1 MSNMKKVLLFSVICI
16 LVACSGKNKKS
27 DAYGN
32 FESTEVIVSSEVAGK
47 ILKFNVEEG
56 AVLKEGFIAG
66 YIDTTDFVLKKEQLM
81 AQREIISVKTSNI
94 NSQIDVQ
101 KQQKANLM
109 IDKARIEKLFKDGAA
124 TKKQV
129 DDINGSINLVD
140 KQINSIETQNSSI
153 MNELKNID
161 KQIDQVNENIR
172 KCYINN
178 PLNGTVLNK
187 YAEES
192 EFTTMGKAL
201 YKIANLDYLDLR
213 VYVSGAQLPNIKI
226 GQKVEVLIDKNA
238 DEYTKL
244 EGTVSWISSTAEFTP
259 KIIQTKEERVNLVYA
274 VKVKVKNDGS
284 LKIGMPGEVNFK

>member
-1 MSNMKKVLLFSVICI
+1 MKKVLLFSVICI

-140 KQINSIETQNSSI
+140 KQINSIETQNSYI

>member
-140 KQINSIETQNSSI
+140 KQINSIETKNSSI